1 MTLAADSQQS
11 FCLPLTNLPKLFYN
25 FATFVSDVVVVRAF
39 NERVATKHHR
49 PQKKEK
55 ESQQTKRDDRLSDWK
70 REF

>member
-1 MTLAADSQQS
+1 MIKQ
-11 FCLPLTNLPKLFYN
+11 LFYN

-55 ESQQTKRDDRLSDWK
+55 ESQQTKRDDQLSDWK

>member
-1 MTLAADSQQS
+1 MIKQ
-11 FCLPLTNLPKLFYN
+11 LFYN
-25 FATFVSDVVVVRAF
+25 FATFVSDVVVVVVRAF

-55 ESQQTKRDDRLSDWK
+55 ESQQTKRDDQLSDWK